1 MWDEIQAT
9 QSPKIR
15 LVEML
20 TKGMIRINE
29 AIPDD
34 YGLAKGFDVLV
45 NFFPTTTPFLALI

>member
-1 MWDEIQAT
+1 
-9 QSPKIR
+9 
-15 LVEML
+15 ML